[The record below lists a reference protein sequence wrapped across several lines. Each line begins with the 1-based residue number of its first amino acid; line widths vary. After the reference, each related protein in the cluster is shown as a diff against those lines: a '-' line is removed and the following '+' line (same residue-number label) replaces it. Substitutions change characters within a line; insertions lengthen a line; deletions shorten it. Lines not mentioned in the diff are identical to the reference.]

1 MQKVKAVVAIFVSL
15 TFGVALSTFTPGCQ
29 PRGKQPSSLVTDSS
43 KGSLVTEGQRQPSD
57 KKLDEADAR
66 QADVVPENG
75 SDKGTD
81 DKPVKEKPADEPAA
95 EGKPEEQKSTTSD
108 GNEKP
113 AAPSEA
119 KPAAEPTPEGDSA
132 AVAPVKAGDWPQ
144 WGGNG
149 LRNNVPA
156 VENAPV
162 SWNPGQFDR
171 KTSQW
176 ISDKTHSNNKWI
188 GDKAQN
194 IKWVATLGSQ
204 TYGNPVV
211 ANGKLVV
218 GTNNASGYVK
228 RYPGSVDLGVLL
240 CFNEADGSFLWQHS
254 SEKLPTGRVHD
265 WPMLGICS
273 SALIEGDKVWFVTS
287 RGEVR
292 CLDLDGFHDGTDDGR
307 PEKQEPAK
315 MFETSPNEDPE
326 VVAAMVAGLEEGKLT
341 DEVRSRFA
349 AAGMELP
356 ADVAVKADPA
366 GKGPVKKWT
375 AQVKVGDATREIS
388 LTHVGPRLTGYKIIT
403 PDDKEEADVVW
414 VYNMMTNLGTSQH
427 NMCSC
432 SVTALGDILFVNT
445 GNGLD
450 EQHTTAPNPNA
461 PSFLA
466 MDKNTGEVHWHDNSP
481 GINILHGQWSS
492 PAVAVIQGVPQVI
505 FGAGDGWI
513 YSFKADKGKDG
524 KPELLWKFDSNL
536 KTSVLE
542 LGGRGT
548 KNDIIGTPVVYK
560 DRVYFATGQDPEHG
574 EGIGILWC
582 VDATKRGDV
591 SESIVVNRADPEKP
605 IPHKRLQSC
614 VEAEGDIEK
623 PNPNSAVVWKYMQQD
638 NNGDGEIDDFMETFH
653 RSIASV
659 AIKNDILVCPDF
671 SGLVHCLD
679 ANTGKAFWTYDMLAA
694 SWGSPLIAGDHV
706 YVGDEDGDISIF
718 KLSADPKEAMKED
731 SKGELVPINANDK
744 GDVVNMLSS
753 VYSTPII
760 ANGLLYIGNKDH
772 VFAIE
777 AGADEKPAAGGGN

>member
-1 MQKVKAVVAIFVSL
+1 MQKVKAVFAILVSL
-15 TFGVALSTFTPGCQ
+15 TLGVALSTFTPGCQ
-29 PRGKQPSSLVTDSS
+29 PRGEKTSSSLTTGDSSLVTDGKREAKDTDDAPPTDDVPKTSDEPAGD
-43 KGSLVTEGQRQPSD
+43 KPAEDKTTED
-57 KKLDEADAR
+57 KPA
-66 QADVVPENG
+66 
-75 SDKGTD
+75 D
-81 DKPVKEKPADEPAA
+81 DKPADDKPA
-95 EGKPEEQKSTTSD
+95 
-108 GNEKP
+108 GN
-113 AAPSEA
+113 
-119 KPAAEPTPEGDSA
+119 DSA
-132 AVAPVKAGDWPQ
+132 AAAVKRGDWPQ

-149 LRNNVPA
+149 LRNNVPTA
-156 VENAPV
+156 DNIPI
-162 SWNPGQFDR
+162 SWNPGKFDR
-171 KTSQW
+171 KTSNW
-176 ISDKTHSNNKWI
+176 ISDQ
-188 GDKAQN
+188 AQN

-211 ANGKLVV
+211 ADGKLVV

-228 RYPGSVDLGVLL
+228 RYPGSVDLGVLICL
-240 CFNEADGSFLWQHS
+240 NEADGSFLWQHS

-273 SALIEGDKVWFVTS
+273 SALIEKDRVWFVTS

-315 MFETSPNEDPE
+315 MFETSPNEDPD
-326 VVAAMVAGLEEGKLT
+326 VVAAMVAGLEKGTLT
-341 DEVRSRFA
+341 DDVRAKFA
-349 AAGMELP
+349 AAGLDLP
-356 ADVAVKADPA
+356 ADVAVKADPSA
-366 GKGPVKKWT
+366 KGPAKKWT
-375 AQVKVGDATREIS
+375 AQVKIGDSTRDIF
-388 LTHVGPRLTGYKIIT
+388 LTLAGPRLTGYKILT
-403 PDDKEEADVVW
+403 PDDKEEADVIW

-466 MDKNTGEVHWHDNSP
+466 MDKNTGEVYWHDNSP

-524 KPELLWKFDSNL
+524 KPELLWKFDANL
-536 KTSVLE
+536 KTAVLE

-591 SESIVVNRADPEKP
+591 SESIVVNRADPDKP
-605 IPHKRLQSC
+605 IAHKRLQSC

-623 PNPNSAVVWKYMQQD
+623 PNPNSAAVWKYMQQD
-638 NNGDGEIDDFMETFH
+638 NNGDGEIDEFMETFH

-659 AIKNDILVCPDF
+659 AIKDDILVCPDF

-679 ANTGKAFWTYDMLAA
+679 ANTGKAHWTYDMLAA
-694 SWGSPLIAGDHV
+694 SWGSPLIVGDHV

-718 KLSADPKEAMKED
+718 KLSADPKVAMKELED
-731 SKGELVPINANDK
+731 ELVPINANEK

-753 VYSTPII
+753 VYSTPIV
-760 ANGLLYIGNKDH
+760 ANGVLYIGNKDH
-772 VFAIE
+772 VFAIA
-777 AGADEKPAAGGGN
+777 AGADTKTAAGGGN